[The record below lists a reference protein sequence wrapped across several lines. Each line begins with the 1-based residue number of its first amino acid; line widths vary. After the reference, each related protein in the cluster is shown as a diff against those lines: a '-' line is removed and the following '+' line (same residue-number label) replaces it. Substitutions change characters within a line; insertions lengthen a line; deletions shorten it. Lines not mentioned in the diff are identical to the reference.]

1 MKPLKNL
8 IPSTANRIKTDP
20 ASFIPQT
27 DEERRAALRRYL
39 QGGGLPGD
47 PPAGADLCALCGKP
61 SICGGLGYV
70 RRALPTDHP
79 DFGKLFRCPNAPE
92 SIPEIERDRRRAA
105 SNLSIYAD
113 KTFETFDLNRPYLFQ
128 RHRSTLQSAYA
139 IALRFAQNPQGWVV
153 IEGTPG
159 CGKTHLAAAIGNA
172 ALARGESVMFLTAP
186 DLLDELRRSYQ
197 PDEEIGY
204 DDTFEALR
212 DIPLLIL
219 DDLGAENPS
228 SWAAEKLFQL
238 LNHRHIRRLPTVI
251 TTNASADDL
260 MPRLR
265 SRIYD
270 RNLVTI
276 VRMDAPDYRADHQE
290 AWYHTFF
297 DWERYRHLNFANFD
311 VHTHSTPEELA
322 NLSAILAR
330 CQQYAAHPRGWLYIQ
345 GPHGVGKTH
354 LCAAIANALYARDRD
369 VIMTDVSALMDVL
382 RSTFSKEIAVNLNTL
397 LKTLSNIDLLILE
410 DLVDAEASAWVREKL
425 FRILD
430 HRYVLDKP
438 TIVTTALS
446 FRELDKRILSRLLD
460 HEKVDWLTISSRPY
474 VLRRQNSHLD
484 LGKL

>member
-8 IPSTANRIKTDP
+8 IPSTANRTKTDP

-39 QGGGLPGD
+39 QGEGLPGD
-47 PPAGADLCALCGKP
+47 PPAGTTICALCGKP
-61 SICGGLGYV
+61 SICAGLGYV

-79 DFGKLFRCPNAPE
+79 DFGRLFRCANAPE
-92 SIPEIERDRRRAA
+92 TVPEIEQDRLRAA
-105 SNLSIYAD
+105 SNLSIYAE

-128 RHRSTLQSAYA
+128 RHRSTLHSAYA
-139 IALRFAQNPQGWVV
+139 IALRFAGQPQGWLVM
-153 IEGTPG
+153 EGTPG

-197 PDEEIGY
+197 PDEEISY
-204 DDTFEALR
+204 DDTFEYLR

-219 DDLGAENPS
+219 DDLGTENPS
-228 SWAAEKLFQL
+228 SWAVEKLFQL
-238 LNHRHIRRLPTVI
+238 LNYRHIRRLPTVI
-251 TTNASADDL
+251 TTNTSADEL

-265 SRIYD
+265 SRVYD
-270 RNLVTI
+270 RTLVTI

-297 DWERYRHLNFANFD
+297 DWERYRHLSFANFD
-311 VHTHSTPEELA
+311 VHTYSTHEELE

-330 CQQYAAHPRGWLYIQ
+330 CQQYAADPRGWLYIQ

-354 LCAAIANALYARDRD
+354 LSAAIANALYARDRD

-382 RSTFSKEIAVNLNTL
+382 RSTFSKEISVNLNTL

-410 DLVDAEASAWVREKL
+410 DLVDAEASPWVREKL

-446 FRELDKRILSRLLD
+446 FRELDKRLLSRLLD
-460 HEKVDWLTISSRPY
+460 HEKVDWLTINSRPY

-484 LGKL
+484 LNKL